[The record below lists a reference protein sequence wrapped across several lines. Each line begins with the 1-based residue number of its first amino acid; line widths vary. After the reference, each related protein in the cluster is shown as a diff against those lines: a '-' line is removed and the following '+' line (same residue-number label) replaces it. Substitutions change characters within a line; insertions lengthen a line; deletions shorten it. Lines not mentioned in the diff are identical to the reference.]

1 MSNPTARPRPLV
13 VLDRELGEGG
23 ERQLHRRS
31 RAAPPA
37 PRRLPPGQIPA
48 ACAVFRPAEDLAT
61 RATGDRLGR
70 AFKSVGRLSDA
81 IGRTAHHARL
91 PESRATHT
99 ARTRAQRSGNAI
111 DALQRARSGRA
122 GPSGHGENDGHRRR
136 LLTRLPS
143 RPDTPRS
150 TRAGYYLASCPTER
164 PTGSRRACATW
175 SWRRACGSG
184 PPPRR
189 RCSMRRA
196 GSTGTTFPPATP
208 TASIAGCRATTSRP
222 PMRPRPS
229 PMPTPSSDS
238 AKVTFLDVPAAVRR
252 VRSAAEQAR
261 ASDPNIVA
269 VVLFGSLATGGDHAG
284 QRRRCPRPAPARFA
298 ARPRPHPRL
307 QPRIR
312 RTGTRRAGLS
322 LDRGRADSAPG
333 GTRPLRARDPGYR
346 HHGGGNDPAV
356 IESIALAPFDPGSL
370 GKPTGEANGPN
381 ATRPATTETPAAPAQ
396 SSQIG

>member
-143 RPDTPRS
+143 RADTPRS

-175 SWRRACGSG
+175 SWRATPQPAPSTSG
-184 PPPRR
+184 P
-189 RCSMRRA
+189 A
-196 GSTGTTFPPATP
+196 
-208 TASIAGCRATTSRP
+208 SRP
-222 PMRPRPS
+222 SKGQKRP
-229 PMPTPSSDS
+229 
-238 AKVTFLDVPAAVRR
+238 
-252 VRSAAEQAR
+252 
-261 ASDPNIVA
+261 
-269 VVLFGSLATGGDHAG
+269 
-284 QRRRCPRPAPARFA
+284 
-298 ARPRPHPRL
+298 
-307 QPRIR
+307 
-312 RTGTRRAGLS
+312 
-322 LDRGRADSAPG
+322 
-333 GTRPLRARDPGYR
+333 
-346 HHGGGNDPAV
+346 
-356 IESIALAPFDPGSL
+356 
-370 GKPTGEANGPN
+370 
-381 ATRPATTETPAAPAQ
+381 
-396 SSQIG
+396 